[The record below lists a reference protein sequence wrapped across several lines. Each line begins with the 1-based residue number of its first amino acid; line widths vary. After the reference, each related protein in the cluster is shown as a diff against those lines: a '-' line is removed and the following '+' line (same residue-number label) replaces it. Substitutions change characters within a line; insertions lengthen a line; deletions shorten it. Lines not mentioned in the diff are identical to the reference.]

1 MIWTKGVPTYSLQ
14 GFTYHEEKHREYHFD
29 PNPNVPYKLV
39 SVLDISKVAEISGN
53 LFHSHQLV
61 LNDFNGH
68 KNQRF
73 HIRTDHG
80 LCHFECL
87 NGQGSLNVVSESH
100 ADGAHVK
107 VG

>member
-1 MIWTKGVPTYSLQ
+1 
-14 GFTYHEEKHREYHFD
+14 
-29 PNPNVPYKLV
+29 
-39 SVLDISKVAEISGN
+39 
-53 LFHSHQLV
+53 